1 VEKGSRGDSAVVF
14 ASVANPPILRL
25 RQAGLAYAQRVR
37 FSRHRSA
44 WLALAGVLIACA
56 ALAAAAPAAPE
67 DGDALPRVVP
77 ASPDPEA
84 DGSLG
89 VAARKALRQGYL
101 VPDQRAYQRRKAQ
114 APGGAGAALTR
125 PLSAEQLAPTTT
137 TAWSGASDAGFA
149 PSDSTGAVGTQRF
162 IELVNSEFAIYD
174 KSSTAPL
181 STGTLN
187 TLAGVSSADTLFD
200 VQVIWDPT
208 TSRFYYAMI
217 DVESQT
223 RNNLAFGFSK
233 NASPDS
239 GSGSE
244 WCKYTISYGT
254 QFPDFPKLGDSKYY
268 AIIGINV
275 FTGNLFTGSD
285 ALAINKPP
293 SGTSCPGSPKLK
305 SKSDLMSNES
315 TLAFTPVPANSI
327 DTKGNGWIAAIPSVL
342 PGKKISLFK
351 VKKDDGEAKIQ
362 KTATQL
368 KVNQYGAPKNA
379 PQEGNSIKIDTL
391 DGRPTQAV
399 AAVDPAHND
408 KFVIWTQH
416 TVSGGAGSRV
426 RWYEIYPSD
435 PKLVQTGTA
444 SSSSKYVFNGA
455 ISPNRAVKGSDTG
468 GGKKM
473 LLNFNTSS
481 SSSFPTIKMV
491 SKKGNE
497 DQSSQVKVKQ
507 SPGPIAGFDCS
518 QSGQPCRWG
527 DYASA
532 TPDPAAARRSGTSA
546 SGRRATS
553 RPAQRPPIARPPGEA

>member
-1 VEKGSRGDSAVVF
+1 VSSFSHKVF
-14 ASVANPPILRL
+14 G
-25 RQAGLAYAQRVR
+25 AGLCATVTICVLLATAA
-37 FSRHRSA
+37 SA
-44 WLALAGVLIACA
+44 AWPDPGGPPWVV
-56 ALAAAAPAAPE
+56 PAAP
-67 DGDALPRVVP
+67 DP
-77 ASPDPEA
+77 AA

-101 VPDQRAYQRRKAQ
+101 VPDQRAYERQKRQ
-114 APGGAGAALTR
+114 ALRGAAAALTR
-125 PLSAEQLAPTTT
+125 PLSAEQLAPSTI
-137 TAWSGASDAGFA
+137 TAWSGAYDTGFA

-174 KSSTAPL
+174 KTSTIPISA
-181 STGTLN
+181 GTLN

-208 TSRFYYAMI
+208 TSRFYYVMI

-223 RNNLAFGFSK
+223 QNNLAFGFSK

-239 GSGSE
+239 GSSSE
-244 WCKYTISYGT
+244 WCRYTIPYGT
-254 QFPDFPKLGDSKYY
+254 RFPDFPKLGDSKYY

-275 FTGNLFTGSD
+275 FTGSLFTGSD

-293 SGTSCPGSPKLK
+293 SGTSCPGSLKLK
-305 SKSDLMSNES
+305 SKSDLMSNDS

-327 DTKGNGWIAAIPSVL
+327 DTKGNGWIAAIPSAL
-342 PGKKISLFK
+342 PSKKISLFK

-368 KVNQYGAPKNA
+368 KVNQYDAPKNA
-379 PQEGNSIKIDTL
+379 PQEGNSVKIDTL
-391 DGRPTQAV
+391 DGRATQAV
-399 AAVDPAHND
+399 AAIDPAHND
-408 KFVIWTQH
+408 KFVMWTQH
-416 TVSGGAGSRV
+416 TVSGGAGAKV

-435 PKLVQTGTA
+435 PKLIQDGTV
-444 SSSSKYVFNGA
+444 SSNSKHVFNAA
-455 ISPNRAVKGSDTG
+455 ISPNRAVKGSDSG

-481 SSSFPTIKMV
+481 SGSFPAIKMV
-491 SKKGNE
+491 SKKGNG
-497 DQSSQVKVKQ
+497 DQSSQVSVKK

-518 QSGQPCRWG
+518 ESGEPCRWG

-532 TPDPAAARRSGTSA
+532 TPDPSDSSDIWNVSQWA
-546 SGRRATS
+546 SGNK
-553 RPAQRPPIARPPGEA
+553 PACTTPANCPSTWRSLIFVANP

>member
-1 VEKGSRGDSAVVF
+1 
-14 ASVANPPILRL
+14 
-25 RQAGLAYAQRVR
+25 VR
-37 FSRHRSA
+37 SSPHRSA
-44 WLALAGVLIACA
+44 GVALAGALIACA
-56 ALAAAAPAAPE
+56 SLAAPALGSPGGEGAS
-67 DGDALPRVVP
+67 PRVVP
-77 ASPDPEA
+77 ATSDPSA

-89 VAARKALRQGYL
+89 VAARRALHQGYL
-101 VPDQRAYQRRKAQ
+101 VPDQRAYERRKAQ
-114 APGGAGAALTR
+114 AAGRAAAALTR
-125 PLSAEQLAPTTT
+125 PLSAAGLAPSTTT
-137 TAWSGASDAGFA
+137 SWSGAYDTGFA

-162 IELVNSEFAIYD
+162 IELVNSEFAVYD
-174 KSSTAPL
+174 KSSATPI

-187 TLAGVSSADTLFD
+187 TLAGVSSLDTLFD
-200 VQVIWDPT
+200 VQAIWDPT

-223 RNNLAFGFSK
+223 QNNLAFGFSK
-233 NASPDS
+233 TASPDN
-239 GSGSE
+239 GSSSE
-244 WCKYTISYGT
+244 WCKYTIPYGT

-285 ALAINKPP
+285 ALAITKPQ
-293 SGTSCPGSPKLK
+293 SGTSCPSSLKLK
-305 SKSDLMSNES
+305 SKSDLMSNDS

-327 DTKGNGWIAAIPSVL
+327 DTKGNGWIAAIPSEL
-342 PGKKISLFK
+342 PSKRISLFK

-368 KVNQYGAPKNA
+368 KVNQYDTPKNA
-379 PQEGNSIKIDTL
+379 PQEGNNVKIDTL

-399 AAVDPAHND
+399 AAIDPAHDD
-408 KFVIWTQH
+408 KFVVWTQH
-416 TVSGGAGSRV
+416 TVSGGAGSKV

-435 PKLVQTGTA
+435 PKLIQDGTV

-455 ISPNRAVKGSDTG
+455 ISPNRAVKGSDSG

-481 SSSFPTIKMV
+481 SDSFPAIKMV
-491 SKKGNE
+491 SKTGND
-497 DQSSQVKVKQ
+497 DQSSQVSVKK

-518 QSGQPCRWG
+518 ESDQGDPCRWG

-532 TPDPAAARRSGTSA
+532 TPDPSDSSNVWNVSQWA
-546 SGRRATS
+546 SGNKPACTTPANCPATWRS
-553 RPAQRPPIARPPGEA
+553 LIFVAKP